1 MSQYVKRRTG
11 SRENI
16 LAIKDHK
23 GELVTET
30 VENSNILNSY
40 YASIFGYEHNIT
52 EIQSMDSGKSFNVS
66 TNLIRKRLLSIG
78 RNKSVGQDGI
88 PGDVLKLCREAI
100 IPYLMRLL
108 NITMSSNAIA
118 DDWKKAILV
127 SIYKRGERS
136 VAGNYM
142 PVSLTSVVC
151 KQMEHVISG
160 YLRHVWDTSGW
171 LYEGQHGFRPGHS
184 CKSQIVTICQDIADS
199 LDDGGRTDA

>member
-1 MSQYVKRRTG
+1 MYVKRRG
-11 SRENI
+11 GNRVSI

-23 GELVTET
+23 GDLFTET
-30 VENSNILNSY
+30 VGKANILNSY
-40 YASIFGYEHNIT
+40 YESIFSCDRNIT
-52 EIQSMDSGKSFNVS
+52 ETNSTASGRPFTVS
-66 TNLIRKRLLSIG
+66 TNLNRKRLLSIG
-78 RNKSVGQDGI
+78 RNKSVGPDGI

-108 NITMSSNAIA
+108 NITMSSNAIP

-136 VAGNYM
+136 AAGNYM

-171 LYEGQHGFRPGHS
+171 L
-184 CKSQIVTICQDIADS
+184 
-199 LDDGGRTDA
+199 